1 MSQGFQAGGRPAIL
15 PTLAVSVIVLG
26 GLALRLV
33 GIRFGDP
40 FAYHPDEWIISK
52 HALTMVATGDW
63 NPHNFLYPSLLIDL
77 EAILAVVLHAA
88 SGITLA
94 TGQPWLYS
102 SELLPDQFA
111 YVLAGR
117 LLVALLGTA
126 TILVVFET
134 TRRLVGLAGALA
146 AAAIMAVVPLAVEH
160 GHYVT
165 TDVPMTFLCASCLL
179 ATVVAS
185 RSRGTRWWLT
195 AAVLAGLAGSTKW
208 NGLAVVGVP
217 LLAYLAIRF
226 NASRPLAI
234 LRDPLPYAMAGLA
247 LVGFVLPTPGIVL
260 APVEVTSWLSIS
272 AGLYAV
278 PDPRQTQ
285 DTISFNLATLVGT
298 LGPLLAWGMVGMVAV
313 LARLRRDPASRA
325 AVAIP
330 AFIVAYLILASVP
343 PRYYAR
349 NLLPI
354 VPFLAVAAGI
364 ALATLLEQARRL
376 GGKRRLP
383 ARSVDA
389 IVGLAL
395 VVSLLP
401 PLASS
406 VAVSADLRRPDTRD
420 VARAWMLEHV
430 PRGTA
435 VAREIYTPQFDE
447 REFAPAGSFFLA
459 DVGLDGYRARGARY
473 LIASSWAYER
483 FLGKPATP
491 VEDAFYR
498 DLFALPEAFR
508 VDPGPARSG
517 PTIRILRL
525 DPDGG

>member
-1 MSQGFQAGGRPAIL
+1 MGMSQGSQAGGRPAIL
-15 PTLAVSVIVLG
+15 PTLAVAAVAVG

-40 FAYHPDEWIISK
+40 FAYHPDEWILAR

-77 EAILAVVLHAA
+77 EAVLAVLVHAA

-102 SELLPDQFA
+102 SELLPEQFG

-117 LLVALLGTA
+117 LLVALLGTG
-126 TILVVFET
+126 TILVVFEA
-134 TRRLVGLAGALA
+134 TRRLVGLAGAQA
-146 AAAIMAVVPLAVEH
+146 AAAIMAVVQLSVEH
-160 GHYVT
+160 GHYLT

-185 RSRGTRWWLT
+185 RGGGTRWWL
-195 AAVLAGLAGSTKW
+195 AAALFAGLAGSTKW

-217 LLAYLAIRF
+217 VVAYLAIRF
-226 NASRPLAI
+226 DASRPLAI

-247 LVGFVLPTPGIVL
+247 LIGFILPTPGIVL
-260 APVEVTSWLSIS
+260 APAEVASWLAIS
-272 AGLYAV
+272 AGLYSV

-285 DTISFNLATLVGT
+285 DTITFNLATLVGT
-298 LGPLLAWGMVGMVAV
+298 LGPLLAWGVVGMAAVVARV
-313 LARLRRDPASRA
+313 RRDPASRA

-354 VPFLAVAAGI
+354 VPYLAVAGGI
-364 ALATLLEQARRL
+364 ALAALLEPARRIAQ
-376 GGKRRLP
+376 GRRLP
-383 ARSVDA
+383 RRSVEA

-395 VVSLLP
+395 FVSLLP
-401 PLASS
+401 PLAAS
-406 VAVSADLRRPDTRD
+406 VAVSAGLRRPDTRD

-447 REFAPAGSFFLA
+447 REFTPAGSFFLHEI
-459 DVGLDGYRARGARY
+459 GLAGYRANGAHY

-483 FLGKPATP
+483 YLGKPATP
-491 VEDAFYR
+491 GEDAFYR

-508 VDPGPARSG
+508 VDPGAARSG

-525 DPDGG
+525 DR

>member
-1 MSQGFQAGGRPAIL
+1 MSQGSVAGRPALL
-15 PTLAVSVIVLG
+15 PTLAVAATALG

-40 FAYHPDEWIISK
+40 FAYHPDEWIIAK

-63 NPHNFLYPSLLIDL
+63 NPHSFLYPSLLIDL
-77 EAILAVVLHAA
+77 EAVLAAVLHAA
-88 SGITLA
+88 TGITLA
-94 TGQPWLYS
+94 TGQPWLYA
-102 SELLPDQFA
+102 SELLPEQFG

-134 TRRLVGLAGALA
+134 TRRLVGLLGAVA
-146 AAAIMAVVPLAVEH
+146 AAAIVAVVPLAVEH
-160 GHYVT
+160 GHYLT

-179 ATVVAS
+179 ATTVAS
-185 RSRGTRWWLT
+185 RSGGTRWWLT
-195 AAVLAGLAGSTKW
+195 AALLAGLAGSTKW

-217 LLAYLAIRF
+217 LLGYLAIRF
-226 NASRPLAI
+226 DASRPLAI
-234 LRDPLPYAMAGLA
+234 LRDPLPYVMAGLA
-247 LVGFVLPTPGIVL
+247 LIGFILPTPGIVL
-260 APVEVTSWLSIS
+260 APAEVASWLAIS
-272 AGLYAV
+272 ARIYSVA
-278 PDPRQTQ
+278 DPRQTQ
-285 DTISFNLATLVGT
+285 DTITFNLATLVGM
-298 LGPLLAWGMVGMVAV
+298 LGPLLAWGVAGIV
-313 LARLRRDPASRA
+313 AIIARFRRDPAARA

-330 AFIVAYLILASVP
+330 AFIIAYLVLASVP

-354 VPFLAVAAGI
+354 VPYVAVACGI
-364 ALATLLEQARRL
+364 ALAALLEPARRIARE
-376 GGKRRLP
+376 RRLQR
-383 ARSVDA
+383 RSVEA

-401 PLASS
+401 PLAAS

-430 PRGTA
+430 PRGTT

-447 REFAPAGSFFLA
+447 REFRPGGSFFLHEI
-459 DVGLDGYRARGARY
+459 GLAGYRADGTRY

-525 DPDGG
+525 DP